1 MKNGR
6 QIRVFDYV
14 NQPFERVRAA
24 LLAEAPN
31 IFSRATSVASART
44 QRIASALRVNVAG
57 IEIGKE
63 IAIEISG
70 SFDAEHPGSGAPRET
85 HMQLQWRA
93 VGGTSLFPTM
103 RADLALYPLSS
114 TETQLDL
121 TGSYE
126 PPLGL
131 LGDAIDALVGHRI
144 AEASVHQFIVDV
156 AEQLRRDFAEAASA
170 QSG

>member
-14 NQPFERVRAA
+14 NQPFERVRSA
-24 LLAEAPN
+24 LLADAQG

-44 QRIASALRVNVAG
+44 QRIASALRINLAG

-63 IAIEISG
+63 ITIEVHGSYDSG
-70 SFDAEHPGSGAPRET
+70 HTASGAAHET
-85 HMQLQWRA
+85 RIELGWRA
-93 VGGTSLFPTM
+93 VGDASLFPVM
-103 RADLALYPLSS
+103 KAELALYPLSS

-131 LGDAIDALVGHRI
+131 LGDAIDAVVGHRV

-156 AEQLRRDFAEAASA
+156 AEQLRRDLA
-170 QSG
+170 

>member
-1 MKNGR
+1 MKNAR

-14 NQPFERVRAA
+14 NQPFDRVRSA
-24 LLAEAPN
+24 LLADAKG

-44 QRIASALRVNVAG
+44 QRIASALRVNLAG

-63 IAIEISG
+63 IAIEVCGSYDSG
-70 SFDAEHPGSGAPRET
+70 HTSSGAVRET
-85 HMQLQWRA
+85 HIELGWRA
-93 VGGTSLFPTM
+93 VGDASLFPVM
-103 RADLALYPLSS
+103 KAELALYPLSS

-121 TGSYE
+121 TGTYE

-131 LGDAIDALVGHRI
+131 LGDAIDAVVGHRV

-156 AEQLRRDFAEAASA
+156 AEQLRRDLA
-170 QSG
+170 

>member
-1 MKNGR
+1 MSKAR
-6 QIRVFDYV
+6 PIRVFDYV

-24 LLAEAPN
+24 LLADATD
-31 IFSRATSVASART
+31 IFGRATNVASART

-63 IAIEISG
+63 IAIEVCG
-70 SFDAEHPGSGAPRET
+70 SFDGSRGGIGPVRET
-85 HMQLQWRA
+85 HIQLHWSA
-93 VGGTSLFPTM
+93 VGGASLFPTM

-156 AEQLRRDFAEAASA
+156 AEQLRRDLA
-170 QSG
+170 